1 MKIIWTDF
9 AIKNL
14 KIIFDYYSVNAG
26 KQVAHKIRKQILN
39 SVKQLV
45 NNPNSGQLELNL
57 EEKPEKY
64 RYLVVRNYKLIYRVV
79 ENQIIINDVF
89 HTKQNPFKMNDENRN
104 V

>member
-14 KIIFDYYSVNAG
+14 KAIFDYYSVNGA
-26 KQVAHKIRKQILN
+26 KQVAHKVRKQIFN
-39 SVKQLV
+39 SVRQLI

-57 EEKPEKY
+57 EELSEKY
-64 RYLVVRNYKLIYRVV
+64 RYLVVGNYKLIYRIV
-79 ENQIIINDVF
+79 ENQIVINDVF
-89 HTKQNPFKMNDENRN
+89 HTKQNPFKMIDENRD

>member
-1 MKIIWTDF
+1 MKIIWTEF

-14 KIIFDYYSVNAG
+14 KAIFEYYSAKGG

-45 NNPNSGQLELNL
+45 SDPNSGQLELNL
-57 EEKPEKY
+57 EEISEKY
-64 RYLVVRNYKLIYRVV
+64 RYLVVGNYKLIYRVIK
-79 ENQIIINDVF
+79 NQIVINDVF
-89 HTKQNPFKMNDENRN
+89 HTKQNPFKINDENRN